1 VIAKNAGEWQIR
13 GDAQPG
19 LDGTPALELAQF
31 SNDQTMSASTLS
43 MSSAD
48 SSMIREQES
57 RKNLPLSLYFVSVR
71 RSETTFAKRQT
82 RLCADPQ

>member
-1 VIAKNAGEWQIR
+1 VADH

-19 LDGTPALELAQF
+19 LDGTPAPELAQF
-31 SNDQTMSASTLS
+31 SNDETMSANTLS
-43 MSSAD
+43 IVINEPITM
-48 SSMIREQES
+48 MIREQEG
-57 RKNLPLSLYFVSVR
+57 RRNLPLSLYFVSVL